1 METLELLELRAQGLV
16 GPDFRINMEE
26 GSSTTTSQRSSG
38 GKVIYAPT
46 PNNFNGDKKKYKQW
60 RTTVRKYIA
69 AYKEDFRDISDEVSE
84 GFRKKNLR
92 RRMNFVLAYL
102 KADNDEE
109 CTSSIWA
116 ENFCKQHEDEN
127 GIIQLGPDATM
138 KGFWERLDASFD
150 DSDEKKIVEVKLQR
164 FFQGK
169 RMFSEYVQEFEILCT
184 RAGYRTI
191 EEIGK
196 EVLNQFLISLLE
208 RQVHRSMVDRIYDS
222 DLDPPV
228 TYKGYKECL
237 QRIALNIER
246 KKALEAGSNFNRTS
260 PVQQQ
265 QGTTATRSG
274 DSPHRPSGV
283 TPGYGAPMDIDQKRS
298 QDRNCYNCGKPGH
311 IAKFCREPKKMT
323 HICALL
329 TDLKNGKEVK
339 IDDLQKA
346 MKEEDF

>member
-1 METLELLELRAQGLV
+1 M
-16 GPDFRINMEE
+16 
-26 GSSTTTSQRSSG
+26 SQVKEAEPMTATRSSG
-38 GKVIYAPT
+38 GKVIFAPT

-69 AYKEDFRDISDEVSE
+69 AYEEDFGDIGEEVSE
-84 GFRKKNLR
+84 GIWKRNLQK
-92 RRMNFVLAYL
+92 RMNFILAYL
-102 KADNDEE
+102 KANNDKE

-127 GIIQLGPDATM
+127 GILLIGSDATM

-164 FFQGK
+164 FYQGK
-169 RMFSEYVQEFEILCT
+169 RTFSEYVQEFEILCL
-184 RAGYRTI
+184 RAGYRTM
-191 EEIGK
+191 EETGK
-196 EVLNQFLISLLE
+196 EVPDQFLISLLE
-208 RQVHRSMVDRIYDS
+208 RQVHKSMVDRIYDS

-228 TYKGYKECL
+228 TYKGYKERL

-246 KKALEAGSNFNRTS
+246 KKALEAGSNFNRTA

-265 QGTTATRSG
+265 QGMMATRSG
-274 DSPHRPSGV
+274 DSPRRPSGV
-283 TPGYGAPMDIDQKRS
+283 TPGYGVPMDINQKRS

-323 HICALL
+323 QVCTLL
-329 TDLKNGKEVK
+329 TDLKNGKEVEMSK
-339 IDDLQKA
+339 LTEA
-346 MKEEDF
+346 LKEENF

>member
-1 METLELLELRAQGLV
+1 MSQVEGTEPTTGPTTLPR
-16 GPDFRINMEE
+16 M
-26 GSSTTTSQRSSG
+26 SG
-38 GKVIYAPT
+38 GKVIFAPT

-69 AYKEDFRDISDEVSE
+69 AYEEDFGEVGSDVSK
-84 GFRKKNLR
+84 GIRKRNLQK
-92 RRMNFVLAYL
+92 RMNFILGYM

-116 ENFCKQHEDEN
+116 ENFCKQHEDED
-127 GIIQLGPDATM
+127 GILQIGPDATI

-164 FFQGK
+164 FYQGK
-169 RMFSEYVQEFEILCT
+169 RMFSEYVQEFEILCA
-184 RAGYRTI
+184 RAGYRTM
-191 EEIGK
+191 EEVGK
-196 EVLNQFLISLLE
+196 EVPNQFLISLLE
-208 RQVHRSMVDRIYDS
+208 RQIHKSMVDRIYDS

-228 TYKGYKECL
+228 TYKGYKERL

-246 KKALEAGSNFNRTS
+246 KKALEARSNFNQTA
-260 PVQQQ
+260 PIQQQ

-274 DSPHRPSGV
+274 DSPRRPSGV
-283 TPGYGAPMDIDQKRS
+283 TPGYGMPMDVDRKRS

-311 IAKFCREPKKMT
+311 IARFCREPKKMT
-323 HICALL
+323 RVCTLL
-329 TDLKNGKEVK
+329 TDLKNRKEVK
-339 IDDLQKA
+339 MDNLQKA